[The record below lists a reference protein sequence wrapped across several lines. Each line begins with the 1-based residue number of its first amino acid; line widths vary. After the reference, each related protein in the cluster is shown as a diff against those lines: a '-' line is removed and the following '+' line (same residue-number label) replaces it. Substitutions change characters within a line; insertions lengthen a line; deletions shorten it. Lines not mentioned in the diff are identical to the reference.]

1 MAYLLIGPG
10 ETLDFS
16 FDWTNELES
25 GSPHDTIGS
34 SDWSIAPR
42 HGSPSTPSL
51 VDREHIGAISAV
63 TVADAMV
70 GTIYRLTNRVT
81 TAQGLIFERS
91 ITVRCENR

>member
-1 MAYLLIGPG
+1 MAYLLIGPD

-25 GSPHDTIGS
+25 GSPHDTIAA
-34 SDWSIAPR
+34 SDWSITPQA
-42 HGSPSTPSL
+42 GSPLTPTL
-51 VDREHIGAISAV
+51 IDREHIAAV
-63 TVADAMV
+63 SLVAVSDAV
-70 GTIYRLTNRVT
+70 LGTIYRLTNRVT